1 MAKTPIPERL
11 KEARKRAEFSQTELG
26 VAAGMDPSGASARM
40 NQYERDKHVPDY
52 QTLKRIAGVLGCPVP
67 YFYAEDDTLA
77 EILLHL
83 GRLDE
88 SGKAALLEELR
99 KASRKAS
106 CLQPDT
112 A

>member
-1 MAKTPIPERL
+1 MTKTPIPKRL
-11 KEARKRAEFSQTELG
+11 KEARDRAHLSQTELG

-83 GRLDE
+83 ERMDA
-88 SGKAALLEELR
+88 SDRTALLEGLR
-99 KASRKAS
+99 GTGEKSAAS
-106 CLQPDT
+106 
-112 A
+112 